1 MSKKQWGFLSRK
13 GGDIVCIQA
22 NISDVEVC
30 KTYAQEKYQHCYCQ
44 QMVYFKNCIR
54 HLNSDDD
61 TKRGEKRLL

>member
-30 KTYAQEKYQHCYCQ
+30 KTYAQEEY
-44 QMVYFKNCIR
+44 
-54 HLNSDDD
+54 
-61 TKRGEKRLL
+61 